1 MDVGLGVGAWA
12 PLVQKFWWHGPR
24 ETCSNHFH
32 FSLNSCTKIDHNR
45 PLCQKSQRENKIKF
59 FEIEQIN
66 LAYREKKVFL
76 ASRCVVSA
84 CRSGKQK
91 CLKIKNK
98 RMQPKDSVEYIY

>member
-66 LAYREKKVFL
+66 LAYREKKCSWL
-76 ASRCVVSA
+76 RVV
-84 CRSGKQK
+84 
-91 CLKIKNK
+91 LYPHVEVENK
-98 RMQPKDSVEYIY
+98 SV